1 MRDEWEMRALADV
14 CLTIQDGAHESPK
27 VQFDAPGE
35 GRFPYI
41 TSKHI
46 RVNYLDLEDVSYV
59 DRAFHDRIYPRCQPS
74 VGDVLL
80 TKDGANTG
88 NVTLNT
94 LDEPLSL
101 LSSVCLIKTNPAVLI
116 PSFLSYYLQSP
127 DGLMNITGQMSGAA
141 IRRIILRDIKRAT
154 IPIPPLTEQHR
165 IVGVLDEALARIVTA
180 RENAEKNLRNARA
193 LFEGHIASVLGHSRG
208 RCPEGRLGDV
218 CNTSSGGTPLKSRR
232 EYYEGGTIPWLL
244 SGEVAQG
251 EVREATRFI
260 TEDGLNA
267 SSAKVFPA
275 NTVLVAMY
283 GATAGQVGILRFE
296 ATTNQAICGIFPNKD
311 FIPEFLLYL
320 LLSKKAML
328 VAQAAGN
335 AQPNISQAKIRSLAV
350 PLLSLMDQRRVVE
363 RLASSQ
369 TETKRLE
376 RVYQR
381 KLTALEELRQSFLD
395 EAFRGRLTKKA
406 A

>member
-1 MRDEWEMRALADV
+1 M
-14 CLTIQDGAHESPK
+14 
-27 VQFDAPGE
+27 
-35 GRFPYI
+35 
-41 TSKHI
+41 
-46 RVNYLDLEDVSYV
+46 SYV